1 MKPILK
7 RSLIE
12 DGRYKLQD
20 YREGEMLPLVS
31 DVMFHTMLNNE
42 SRKQYVSYLLSLILE
57 KNYEEIY
64 NSIEFSKEQLDK
76 ENYHESKKTV
86 DLVCKIEGEIFNIEM
101 NNNMSIPSLE
111 RNISYMNKLYS
122 GSMKIGKKEYQY
134 NKVIQINL
142 NNFNFKENKNEIDE
156 FYIMNHNREILT
168 DKIRIIYIY
177 LPLIRKK
184 LYNKEKLTS
193 LEKLLLSFNEKDS
206 DELKKVIKGE
216 KFMEEYRRDAYD
228 ASQDSEILGLYN
240 KEEEDKMLEAMRIN
254 YAKEEGVEQGIKQG
268 IEKGIEQGSKQAKIE
283 MAKNLINENVPL
295 ETISK
300 WTGLDI
306 KTIENLK

>member
-12 DGRYKLQD
+12 DERYKLQD
-20 YREGEMLPLVS
+20 YRKGEMLPLVS

-57 KNYEEIY
+57 KDYKDIY
-64 NSIEFSKEQLDK
+64 NGISFSKEQLDK
-76 ENYHESKKTV
+76 ENYHDSKKTV
-86 DLVCKIEGEIFNIEM
+86 DLVCTIDGEIFNVEM
-101 NNNMSIPSLE
+101 NNNMSVPSLE
-111 RNISYMNKLYS
+111 RNISYINKLYS
-122 GSMKIGKKEYQY
+122 GSMKMGNKEYQY

-142 NNFNFKENKNEIDE
+142 NNFNFKDNKNEIDE
-156 FYIMNHNREILT
+156 FYIMNHNKEVLT

-184 LYNKEKLTS
+184 MYNKKEKLTS

-240 KEEEDKMLEAMRIN
+240 KEEEDKMLEAMRID
-254 YAKEEGVEQGIKQG
+254 YAKEEG
-268 IEKGIEQGSKQAKIE
+268 IEKGIQQGAEQAKIE
-283 MAKNLINENVPL
+283 IAKKLLKMEISLEQISEVTGIDL
-295 ETISK
+295 ET
-300 WTGLDI
+300 
-306 KTIENLK
+306 LKKLLQDNY